1 VVQTKTPPLACFLHF
16 FSILAIHF
24 GLRLP
29 IDHED
34 DDDFKRIEPKGE
46 NLKET
51 NQNKFHFADRTL
63 HTGRQVNP
71 VYLVVCLLTV
81 LVALVNVA
89 RRLDIS
95 SPIVLVIGGL
105 LLALFPRLPEVKLEP
120 EIVFLVFLPPLLFWD
135 ALNSSWRDFRDN
147 RRPISFLALGL
158 VFAST
163 MAVMLVSHFMLGFLW
178 PTAFVLG
185 AVLGPTDTVA
195 ASAILERFNLPRRL
209 LSVLRGE
216 SLLNDALALVLYE
229 TAVRV
234 TQTRM
239 YVLGSVSIGFLLA
252 AAGGVAIGLAVG
264 WTMLRIQR
272 LTADPLVRSTI
283 GLLTGYAAYLPADAL
298 HVSGVLAVVAAGLY
312 LGWED
317 PRIMSAKTRL
327 QSIATWEVV
336 TFLLNGLLFIL
347 IGLQLRTIVQSLSAE
362 SYGSIL
368 YGCLLVSGTVILIRI
383 LWVFISTYIARA
395 SGGRRRT
402 PDPYP
407 AWHEPVLISW
417 IGIRGGISLAAA
429 LAIPTS
435 LANGSPFPGRNEI
448 LILTFAVILV
458 TLVLQGLSLPYL
470 LRWLNFPADGA
481 ERTEE
486 QLARETIS
494 AVALQ
499 FLASTTKEDET
510 YRRAVR
516 HLQESYRKRAEGPD
530 LAYQDN
536 PETQYLNQ
544 IDSLERELIRLQRSA
559 LIDLRD
565 RGNIS
570 DAVLR
575 RSQVLLDLEEARLEE
590 QERHFQRSE
599 SPHARDER

>member
-1 VVQTKTPPLACFLHF
+1 M
-16 FSILAIHF
+16 
-24 GLRLP
+24 
-29 IDHED
+29 
-34 DDDFKRIEPKGE
+34 
-46 NLKET
+46 
-51 NQNKFHFADRTL
+51 
-63 HTGRQVNP
+63 NP
-71 VYLVVCLLTV
+71 VYLVVCLLIV
-81 LVALVNVA
+81 LAALVNVA

-95 SPIVLVIGGL
+95 YPIVLVIGGL
-105 LLALFPRLPEVKLEP
+105 LLALFPRLPEIRLEP
-120 EIVFLVFLPPLLFWD
+120 EIVFLVFLPPLLYWD

-147 RRPISFLALGL
+147 RRPISLLAIGL
-158 VFAST
+158 VLAST
-163 MAVMLVSHFMLGFLW
+163 VAVMLVAHFMLGFPW
-178 PTAFVLG
+178 PAAFVLG

-195 ASAILERFNLPRRL
+195 AAAILERFNLPRRL
-209 LSVLRGE
+209 MSVLRGE

-239 YVLGSVSIGFLLA
+239 YVLGSVSTGFVLA

-264 WTMLRIQR
+264 WAMLRIQR
-272 LTADPLVRSTI
+272 LTSDPLVRSTI
-283 GLLTGYAAYLPADAL
+283 GLLTGFAAYLPADAL
-298 HVSGVLAVVAAGLY
+298 HVSGVLAVVTAGLY

-347 IGLQLRTIVQSLSAE
+347 IGLQLRTIVKSLSVE
-362 SYGSIL
+362 SFGLII
-368 YGCLLVSGTVILIRI
+368 YGCLLVSGTVILVRI
-383 LWVFISTYIARA
+383 LWVFISTYISRA
-395 SGGRRRT
+395 LSGRLHTR
-402 PDPYP
+402 DLYP

-435 LANGSPFPGRNEI
+435 LANGLPFPRRNEI

-481 ERTEE
+481 ERAEE
-486 QLARETIS
+486 HRARETIA

-499 FLASTTKEDET
+499 FLATTTKEDET
-510 YRRAVR
+510 HRRAVR
-516 HLQESYRKRAEGPD
+516 HLQDSYRNRAEGLDP
-530 LAYQDN
+530 AYQASKDK
-536 PETQYLNQ
+536 PETEYLNQ
-544 IDSLERELIRLQRSA
+544 IDSLERALIRLQRSA

-565 RGNIS
+565 RGAIS

-575 RSQVLLDLEEARLEE
+575 RFQVLLDLEEARLEE
-590 QERHFQRSE
+590 QERRY
-599 SPHARDER
+599 RL

>member
-1 VVQTKTPPLACFLHF
+1 MKGRSSCWIRDRPEPVDFRGPAP
-16 FSILAIHF
+16 ILAN
-24 GLRLP
+24 P
-29 IDHED
+29 S
-34 DDDFKRIEPKGE
+34 DFSG
-46 NLKET
+46 T
-51 NQNKFHFADRTL
+51 FADLAWPGLDFAAGTR
-63 HTGRQVNP
+63 HTGTQVNP
-71 VYLVVCLLTV
+71 VYLVVCLLIV
-81 LVALVNVA
+81 LAALVNVA

-95 SPIVLVIGGL
+95 YPIVLVIGGL
-105 LLALFPRLPEVKLEP
+105 LLALFPRLPEIRLEP
-120 EIVFLVFLPPLLFWD
+120 EIVFLVFLPPLLYWD

-147 RRPISFLALGL
+147 RRPISLLAIGL
-158 VFAST
+158 VLAST
-163 MAVMLVSHFMLGFLW
+163 VAVMLVAHFMLGFPW
-178 PTAFVLG
+178 PAAFVLG

-195 ASAILERFNLPRRL
+195 AAAILERFNLPRRL
-209 LSVLRGE
+209 MSVLRGE

-239 YVLGSVSIGFLLA
+239 YVLGSVSTGFVLA

-264 WTMLRIQR
+264 WAMLRIQR
-272 LTADPLVRSTI
+272 LTSDPLVRSTI
-283 GLLTGYAAYLPADAL
+283 GLLTGFAAYLPADAL
-298 HVSGVLAVVAAGLY
+298 HVSGVLAVVTAGLY

-347 IGLQLRTIVQSLSAE
+347 IGLQLRTIVKSLSVE
-362 SYGSIL
+362 SFGLII
-368 YGCLLVSGTVILIRI
+368 YGCLLVSGTVILVRI
-383 LWVFISTYIARA
+383 LWVFISTYISRA
-395 SGGRRRT
+395 LSGRLHTR
-402 PDPYP
+402 DLYP

-435 LANGSPFPGRNEI
+435 LANGLPFPRRNEI

-481 ERTEE
+481 ERAEE
-486 QLARETIS
+486 HRARETIA

-499 FLASTTKEDET
+499 FLATTTKEDET
-510 YRRAVR
+510 HRRAVR
-516 HLQESYRKRAEGPD
+516 HLQDSYRNRAEGLDP
-530 LAYQDN
+530 AYQASKDK
-536 PETQYLNQ
+536 PETEYLNQ
-544 IDSLERELIRLQRSA
+544 IDSLERALIRLQRSA

-565 RGNIS
+565 RGAIS

-575 RSQVLLDLEEARLEE
+575 RFQVLLDLEEARLEE
-590 QERHFQRSE
+590 QERRY
-599 SPHARDER
+599 RL